1 MKLKLTQGDITKFKG
16 DAIVNA
22 ANKSLLGGSGVDGA
36 IHFAAG
42 PELLKECR
50 TLKGCNT
57 GEAKITKGYKLPA
70 KYVIHTVGPIWYGG
84 KEGEKQL
91 LESCYKNS
99 MELALEKG
107 LKSIAFP
114 LISSGAFGYPLKGAL
129 QVAISTLKKYEDK
142 EIERTLVLYDID
154 TYMTALKIMG

>member
-22 ANKSLLGGSGVDGA
+22 ANRSLLGGGGVDGA
-36 IHFAAG
+36 IHYAAG

-57 GEAKITKGYKLPA
+57 GEAKITKGYNLPA

-99 MELALEKG
+99 MDLAIEKG

-114 LISSGAFGYPLKGAL
+114 LISSGAFGYPLNGAL
-129 QVAISTLKKYEDK
+129 RVAISTLKKYEDK
-142 EIERTLVLYDID
+142 DIEITLIFYDID